1 MRKHN
6 LISGLWIIGIDVC
19 VTCIKMLAKASGVS
33 QGGFS
38 DASVVSPSNAHM
50 NRSSSKALQSFLSA
64 SQCDF
69 DIIP

>member
-1 MRKHN
+1 
-6 LISGLWIIGIDVC
+6 
-19 VTCIKMLAKASGVS
+19 MLAKASGVS

-38 DASVVSPSNAHM
+38 DAVVSPSNAHM